1 MLAVRPSPWSHLF
14 AIGVNFWTTG
24 RRVSRRDVMKPEF
37 AARFELGGWRVP
49 GGLIPV
55 PFC

>member
-1 MLAVRPSPWSHLF
+1 MLAVRPSSWSHLF
-14 AIGVNFWTTG
+14 SIGVNFWTTG
-24 RRVSRRDVMKPEF
+24 RRVSRRDAKKPEF

-49 GGLIPV
+49 GRLIPV